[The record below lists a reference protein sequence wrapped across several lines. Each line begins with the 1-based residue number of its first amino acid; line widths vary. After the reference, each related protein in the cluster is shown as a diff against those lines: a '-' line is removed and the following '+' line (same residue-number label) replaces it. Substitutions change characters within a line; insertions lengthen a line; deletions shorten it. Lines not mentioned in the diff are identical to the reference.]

1 MTLSDAIL
9 LVKSRE
15 LKLDAATDWADLGCG
30 SGLFTKALAT
40 VLAPGSSIFA
50 IDTNP
55 GLTNQETK
63 DKVKII
69 TKKNDF
75 VKDQLSIPLL
85 DGILMANSL
94 HYVQDQ
100 PGFIRKI
107 SKLLKDTG
115 CFVIIEYDTDMAN
128 RWVPYPLSFSTLV
141 SLFKNEGFTKHR
153 LINRVP
159 SVYQAAGIYSI
170 WLPSC
175 EGGRRA

>member
-9 LVKSRE
+9 LVNTPG
-15 LKLDAATDWADLGCG
+15 LKLDAATDWADLGFG
-30 SGLFTKALAT
+30 RGLFTKALAT

-63 DKVKII
+63 NKVKII

-75 VKDQLSIPLL
+75 VKDQLSMPLL

-115 CFVIIEYDTDMAN
+115 CFIIIEYDTDMAN
-128 RWVPYPLSFSTLV
+128 RWVPYPLSFPTLI
-141 SLFKNEGFTKHR
+141 SLFQKEGFAKHR
-153 LINRVP
+153 LINSVP
-159 SVYQAAGIYSI
+159 SVYQAARIYSV
-170 WLPSC
+170 WFPSC
-175 EGGRRA
+175 EGGERA